1 MKYQVKDVT
10 FAHVLCISDVN
21 VFITQHQTKYRFPA
35 LPEMTLDRLQL
46 LFFVS
51 ISWAVFTTGCSYRRV
66 CRYYFRSGVD
76 PMRPQASA
84 SVSVAPPCSC
94 DLTCRGVVA
103 EVNAGVESAS
113 AAVRHKPNVLL
124 KVTMIKRF
132 HFVMAFS
139 ARKVKPGKKE
149 KSNLKWMLR
158 FILPLRDGLAP
169 FLKVCIQAFCDAGEK
184 FVHTQGCAFVDL
196 PSSFFFLF
204 FCCSRRAQSYFS
216 LNYLPLMTKG
226 F

>member
-1 MKYQVKDVT
+1 MKYKVK
-10 FAHVLCISDVN
+10 DVN
-21 VFITQHQTKYRFPA
+21 VFITQHQTKYRFSA

-46 LFFVS
+46 FFFVS
-51 ISWAVFTTGCSYRRV
+51 ISWSIFTTGCTYRLV

-76 PMRPQASA
+76 PTRPQASA
-84 SVSVAPPCSC
+84 SVSVSPPCSC
-94 DLTCRGVVA
+94 DPTCRGVVA
-103 EVNAGVESAS
+103 ELDAGVESAS
-113 AAVRHKPNVLL
+113 ATVRHKRNVLL

-184 FVHTQGCAFVDL
+184 CVHTQGCAFVDL
-196 PSSFFFLF
+196 PTFFFSF
-204 FCCSRRAQSYFS
+204 AAPAERESYFS